1 MTILETVLVTAL
13 VLAIIVIVGLFL
25 YARKEHRLRLKKA
38 TDAFRLGASQK
49 VGDFSQILGTF
60 SVLTEYDEIL
70 LLSSTSAQ
78 SSLDLLGLRGSQ
90 LDFIEFKKEGSTL
103 SKGQKRLK
111 GLVDNGELKI
121 AYKVMDVKLPEGS
134 GISTRE

>member
-1 MTILETVLVTAL
+1 MTLLETVLSIAL
-13 VLAIIVIVGLFL
+13 VLAAVIILALFS

-78 SSLDLLGLRGSQ
+78 SSLDLIGLKGSQ

-111 GLVDNGELKI
+111 GLIDNGELKI
-121 AYKVMDVKLPEGS
+121 MYKVMDVKLPES
-134 GISTRE
+134 SEVSTRN